1 MGNLLTGVIAAA
13 VLSAAVGITI
23 VRPVKVKST
32 YGDKTD

>member
-1 MGNLLTGVIAAA
+1 MGGLLTGVIAAL
-13 VLSAAVGITI
+13 VTSIVVGLTI